1 MSQHELNIRFEES
14 CKSNPDLESLLKYK
28 NEVIHMIPLSLSGD
42 DTRNQRENTNLNQ
55 YRKHVWYEVVME
67 THDYY
72 YHNIPMSIL
81 SEKITWPILNHLPF
95 LTVGHRMNASF
106 LERLGFQTFD
116 DLFFS
121 PGEYRHTGTDIPEL
135 LNCVHDAIQNY
146 NTKCNKENF
155 MELKERLEFNY
166 NHLVRTD
173 WMEREMID
181 LVNPWDMY

>member
-1 MSQHELNIRFEES
+1 MNLHPFFVVG
-14 CKSNPDLESLLKYK
+14 NPHTLKK
-28 NEVIHMIPLSLSGD
+28 L
-42 DTRNQRENTNLNQ
+42 
-55 YRKHVWYEVVME
+55 K
-67 THDYY
+67 
-72 YHNIPMSIL
+72 
-81 SEKITWPILNHLPF
+81 
-95 LTVGHRMNASF
+95 
-106 LERLGFQTFD
+106 RLGFQTFD